1 MGIWGISNSLT
12 VWPWKTSPLPWLASH
27 SLSTWLLFALL
38 TTVPMRSL
46 AGWELHCLH
55 SVPDPADGGLWWTPP
70 FICPSSIS
78 IWGTPFS
85 PRGSLYMLS
94 VSTSPL
100 GLDFQVGSAVLCL
113 VAQSCPSRLLFRNC
127 HLKTGTFFSVHLA
140 IKSVYLPV
148 YFVHH
153 LHGQAQHGSINSWS

>member
-78 IWGTPFS
+78 IKEIKGFSNFLFLLFGKLRFRTHPFS
-85 PRGSLYMLS
+85 
-94 VSTSPL
+94 L
-100 GLDFQVGSAVLCL
+100 G
-113 VAQSCPSRLLFRNC
+113 
-127 HLKTGTFFSVHLA
+127 
-140 IKSVYLPV
+140 
-148 YFVHH
+148 
-153 LHGQAQHGSINSWS
+153 SWSHVCLLKVRGLYKFYKHRSKILCNRVHILQRKQLQPHLFKIVYTNGFQNFT